1 MLYYYFFFL
10 SYCELFLVI
19 NVFTWFNVFHFSLM
33 INLVFILAL
42 LLPLTWLVVKLPVQW
57 VHHLH
62 LMLLSLS
69 RSWPMVNIIL
79 LLPCSITICSRIQLN
94 LVALQLQDRGDH
106 KALGSRKT
114 PINQIM
120 PTGPT
125 IKINWLCYDVRRQIV
140 WWLLTCMVVEVD
152 VGGTLKD
159 IVFL

>member
-1 MLYYYFFFL
+1 
-10 SYCELFLVI
+10 
-19 NVFTWFNVFHFSLM
+19 M

-42 LLPLTWLVVKLPVQW
+42 LLPLTWLVVKLLVQW

-62 LMLLSLS
+62 LMLLNLS
-69 RSWPMVNIIL
+69 RSWLMVNITP
-79 LLPCSITICSRIQLN
+79 LPPCFITICSRIQLN

-114 PINQIM
+114 PTNQIM
-120 PTGPT
+120 PIGPT
-125 IKINWLCYDVRRQIV
+125 IKINGPSYDSRRRLD
-140 WWLLTCMVVEVD
+140 WWLLACMVVEVD